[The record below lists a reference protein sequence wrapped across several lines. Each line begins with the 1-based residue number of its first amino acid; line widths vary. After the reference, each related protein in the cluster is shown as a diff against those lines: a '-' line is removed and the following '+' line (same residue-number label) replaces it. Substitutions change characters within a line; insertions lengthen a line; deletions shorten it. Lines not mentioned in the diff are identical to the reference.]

1 MAIHNGPPA
10 AIVYAVRVVGTIPA
24 DAVQEIGDVTVTLAP
39 PTTVI
44 VGSVADQAELF
55 GLLAR
60 LRALRLDV
68 LEVRRVRPPASGPQ
82 A

>member
-1 MAIHNGPPA
+1 VA
-10 AIVYAVRVVGTIPA
+10 GTIPA
-24 DAVQEIGDVTVTLAP
+24 DAVEEMGDVTVTSAP
-39 PTTVI
+39 PTTMI

-68 LEVRRVRPPASGPQ
+68 LEVRRVRPPAPGPP